1 MSKYLTIKW
10 REHETH
16 FVFSMHREPR
26 GGIDGMG
33 RSEGEK
39 SNQGKGQASRACRIG
54 KRRSPRG
61 YSFCTEENFAKF
73 FCCPIS
79 SASHRVDAAGP
90 LQIGRSRNHSA

>member
-16 FVFSMHREPR
+16 FVFNMHREPR
-26 GGIDGMG
+26 AGIDGMG

-39 SNQGKGQASRACRIG
+39 SNQGKGQASRACGIG

-61 YSFCTEENFAKF
+61 YSFGAEENFAKF
-73 FCCPIS
+73 FCCRIG

-90 LQIGRSRNHSA
+90 LQIGRSRTHSA